1 MGYIGFSRERKI
13 GIVTFSKPEAMN
25 SLSSADIDES
35 REFFDDLADA
45 VELGKEDIRVLVLT
59 GEGKAFVSG
68 ADIAE
73 MRKMSAAEAEDFSRR
88 GNALMRRI
96 ETFPVPVIAAVNGYA
111 LGGGLETAL
120 SADFIYLSKKAKVG
134 LPEVNLGIFPG
145 FGGGRRLA
153 ARIGEA
159 KARELVYTG
168 RMIDA
173 DEAYTLGIANK
184 VVESDGLM
192 TVARETASAI
202 AAAAPGAVR
211 AIKSH
216 MNAGRE
222 LTTEGW
228 MAAEPG
234 LFGGLFGLAESA
246 EGLSAFLEKREPSWR
261 DRSE

>member
-1 MGYIGFSRERKI
+1 
-13 GIVTFSKPEAMN
+13 
-25 SLSSADIDES
+25 
-35 REFFDDLADA
+35 
-45 VELGKEDIRVLVLT
+45 
-59 GEGKAFVSG
+59 
-68 ADIAE
+68 
-73 MRKMSAAEAEDFSRR
+73 
-88 GNALMRRI
+88 
-96 ETFPVPVIAAVNGYA
+96 
-111 LGGGLETAL
+111 
-120 SADFIYLSKKAKVG
+120 
-134 LPEVNLGIFPG
+134 
-145 FGGGRRLA
+145 
-153 ARIGEA
+153 
-159 KARELVYTG
+159 
-168 RMIDA
+168 MIDA